1 MARYHSAVKG
11 MIMFRVLSEEEAR
24 KVVRWKAPDIGNN
37 VADTLQIA
45 KPVKSQTEEAITP
58 VFRSQPVSPDDGTES
73 ATRRVPESVSVE
85 DPVYKP
91 AVRTYKPLRPGHAA
105 KPATTDIQLA
115 NPSAEML
122 KASYDD
128 GYARGYAEGNAALHQ
143 QSVKEL
149 KTVFN
154 ALSARVNDFENA
166 SLEQEVLAMSLKIA
180 ELLVQ
185 REISIDVSA
194 MQKFVQLGLQQLPA
208 TASGPA
214 LVYLHPLDANVVRE
228 SIDYGKEVR
237 IVDDTALERGQC
249 RIEAGASVVH
259 AGVDDWLYSMAAQM
273 GLVADPASTNEIS

>member
-1 MARYHSAVKG
+1 
-11 MIMFRVLSEEEAR
+11 MFRVLSEEEAR

-37 VADTLQIA
+37 VADTMQIA
-45 KPVKSQTEEAITP
+45 KPAKTQTEETVTP
-58 VFRSQPVSPDDGTES
+58 VFRSQPSSSEAGTDTT
-73 ATRRVPESVSVE
+73 TRRTPKSVSVE
-85 DPVYKP
+85 EPVYKP
-91 AVRTYKPLRPGHAA
+91 AARTYKPILPGHAA

-149 KTVFN
+149 KTIVS
-154 ALSARVNDFENA
+154 ALSERVNDFENA

-185 REISIDVSA
+185 REISIDMNV

-214 LVYLHPLDANVVRE
+214 FVYLHPLDANVVRE

-237 IVDDTALERGQC
+237 IVDDTALDRGQC

-273 GLVADPASTNEIS
+273 GLVTEATITSEVS